1 LLQNINGNT
10 AGVGSPYAG
19 FTGNVQQALRPF
31 PQYQWIYTDVLQNRG
46 SAAYDSLQATLERR
60 FAAGL
65 QAQVSF
71 TWQKTITDSDSLLPG
86 INGGIAQVQ
95 NPQDLSLDRSV
106 SSQDVPLMFVGSF
119 IYELPFGRGKP
130 MAKTGVAGA
139 IFGGWQFGGVFRYQS
154 GIPTTYCGAQG
165 IPGWDQC
172 IRFNRV
178 AGQEVLTAAAKS
190 GNGSFD
196 PFKDRQFN
204 RAAFADPNAG
214 RTGNTPFS
222 LGNFPR
228 NNTDARTWG
237 YRNEDFS
244 LIRNFRIREPITFQL
259 KAEFLNAFNRHIF
272 SAGNQSP
279 NDPNFGLVTGTID
292 TPRNIQFTFRV
303 NF

>member
-1 LLQNINGNT
+1 MPL
-10 AGVGSPYAG
+10 PYAG
-19 FTGNVQQALRPF
+19 FTGNVSQALRPW

-46 SAAYDSLQATLERR
+46 EATYDSLQATLERR

-65 QAQVSF
+65 QAQLSF
-71 TWQKTITDSDSLLPG
+71 TWQKTITNADSRLPG

-95 NPQDLSLDRSV
+95 NPQNLSLDRSV
-106 SSQDVPLMFVGSF
+106 SSQDVPLMFVAAWL
-119 IYELPFGRGKP
+119 YELPFGKGKP
-130 MAKTGVAGA
+130 FVKTGVAA
-139 IFGGWQFGGVFRYQS
+139 AVFGGWQIGGVQRYQS
-154 GIPTTYCGAQG
+154 GVPTTFCGATG

-172 IRFNRV
+172 IRFDRV
-178 AGQEVLTAAAKS
+178 AGQDVLTAAATS
-190 GNGSFD
+190 GNFD
-196 PFKDRQFN
+196 PFRDRQFN

-214 RTGNTPFS
+214 RTGNQPFR

-244 LIRNFRIREPITFQL
+244 IIRNFRLREPVSFQL
-259 KAEFLNAFNRHIF
+259 KAELLNAFNRHIF

-279 NDPNFGLVTGTID
+279 NDPNFGLVTSTID
-292 TPRNIQFTFRV
+292 TPRNMQFTFRI